1 MNIYTFGFYPNG
13 QLAILTVITE
23 TYQEATKLVRDM
35 IPDRYFDDGLTLM
48 DEQPY
53 KG

>member
-1 MNIYTFGFYPNG
+1 MNTYTFGFYPNG
-13 QLAILTVITE
+13 QLAVITVTTE
-23 TYQEATKLVRDM
+23 TKKDATELVRGM
-35 IPDRYFDDGLTLM
+35 IPDRYFDDGLFLL

>member
-13 QLAILTVITE
+13 QLAIITVTTE
-23 TYQEATKLVRDM
+23 TYQDATKLVRGM

-48 DEQPY
+48 DEQPC